1 MASGVDDEVAP
12 APLPHRRRRA
22 VSDGST
28 PTAAVE
34 ASANGAAATP
44 WTALAVPAVIFLSSR
59 LVTMAVAHVARLMKP
74 QPLTAVL
81 SRWDGQHYLEIA
93 RHGYPSSL
101 PPGTGPGSQSVHA
114 FFPGFPL
121 LLRAVA
127 RTTGLAENTAGV
139 VVTIAMATLAAV
151 LIWLLARDLAGE
163 AVATRTVLLFSF
175 CPGSFV
181 LGLIYSE
188 GVFLAF
194 AAACLLALHRRRW
207 VAAGLAAA
215 VCGATRPTGLVLALC
230 CAWAA
235 VEAVRSRRQ
244 WSALAA
250 PALAPLGFVA
260 WSVYLAAHTGSA
272 TSWLRSQQD
281 GWGQGFDFGDHTA
294 RTIGNFLVHP
304 IDDFNR
310 TVCVLTIF
318 VVVAGLVLLW
328 RMRPPAVLWI
338 YTAGILVPSLFS
350 AILTSTPRFA
360 LTAFPLLIGAA
371 RSVGGN
377 AFSVVLAV
385 SAGLMGMLA
394 LVAATS
400 LLFTP

>member
-1 MASGVDDEVAP
+1 MTSGAGDEVAAP
-12 APLPHRRRRA
+12 PLPRQRRA
-22 VSDGST
+22 FRAAPPSTAVSP
-28 PTAAVE
+28 PT
-34 ASANGAAATP
+34 GGTGP
-44 WTALAVPAVIFLSSR
+44 RRTDLALPAVIFLSSR

-81 SRWDGQHYLEIA
+81 SRWDGQHYLDIA
-93 RHGYPSSL
+93 ATGYPSSL
-101 PPGTGPGSQSVHA
+101 PPGTGAGSQSVHA

-127 RTTGLAENTAGV
+127 RVTGLAGNTAGV
-139 VVTIAMATLAAV
+139 VITIAMATLAAV
-151 LIWLLARDLAGE
+151 VIWSLARDLAGE
-163 AVATRTVLLFSF
+163 SVATRAVLLFSF
-175 CPGSFV
+175 FPGSFV

-207 VAAGLAAA
+207 VVAGAAAA
-215 VCGATRPTGLVLALC
+215 VCGATRPTGLVLAVC

-235 VEAVRSRRQ
+235 VEAVRSRRE
-244 WSALAA
+244 WSAAAA
-250 PALAPLGFVA
+250 PALAPLGFAA
-260 WSVYLAAHTGSA
+260 WSVYLAVRTGSA
-272 TSWLRSQQD
+272 TSWLKSQHD
-281 GWGQGFDFGDHTA
+281 GWGQGFDFGVHTA
-294 RTIGNFLVHP
+294 RTIGSFLVHP
-304 IDDFNR
+304 LDDFNR
-310 TVCVLTIF
+310 MVCVLTIV

-328 RMRPPAVLWI
+328 RMRPPAILWI

-350 AILTSTPRFA
+350 AVLTSTPRFA
-360 LTAFPLLIGAA
+360 LTAFPLLIAAA
-371 RSVGGN
+371 RDLTGN
-377 AFSVVLAV
+377 AFAVVVAV

>member
-1 MASGVDDEVAP
+1 MP
-12 APLPHRRRRA
+12 AA
-22 VSDGST
+22 
-28 PTAAVE
+28 
-34 ASANGAAATP
+34 
-44 WTALAVPAVIFLSSR
+44 IFLSSR
-59 LVTMAVAHVARLMKP
+59 LVTMAAAHVARLMKP

-93 RHGYPSSL
+93 RNGYPSTL
-101 PPGTGPGSQSVHA
+101 PPGTGAASQSVHA

-139 VVTIAMATLAAV
+139 VTTIAMATLAAV
-151 LIWLLARDLAGE
+151 VIWLLARDLAGE
-163 AVATRTVLLFSF
+163 AVATRAVLLFAF
-175 CPGSFV
+175 FPGSFV

-188 GVFLAF
+188 GVFLVF
-194 AAACLLALHRRRW
+194 AAGCLLALHRRRW
-207 VAAGLAAA
+207 VVAGLAAA

-244 WSALAA
+244 WSALVA
-250 PALAPLGFVA
+250 PALAPLGFLA
-260 WSVYLAAHTGSA
+260 WSLYLAARTGSA
-272 TSWLRSQQD
+272 TAWLRSQED
-281 GWGQGFDFGDHTA
+281 GWGQGFDFGAHTA
-294 RTIGNFLVHP
+294 RTIGNFFVHP

-310 TVCVLTIF
+310 TVCVVTIF
-318 VVVAGLVLLW
+318 VVIAGLVFLW
-328 RMRPPAVLWI
+328 RMRPPAVQWI

-350 AILTSTPRFA
+350 AILTSTPRFT

-371 RSVGGN
+371 RSLGGN
-377 AFSVVLAV
+377 VFAVVLAV

>member
-1 MASGVDDEVAP
+1 MARGDEEVAAPTLQTLPAVAAQDDGESSENP
-12 APLPHRRRRA
+12 APP
-22 VSDGST
+22 
-28 PTAAVE
+28 
-34 ASANGAAATP
+34 P
-44 WTALAVPAVIFLSSR
+44 WSWAALALPAVVFLSSR

-93 RHGYPSSL
+93 RNGYPSSL
-101 PPGTGPGSQSVHA
+101 PPGSGTGSQSVHA
-114 FFPGFPL
+114 FFPGFPV
-121 LLRAVA
+121 LLRGVA

-139 VVTIAMATLAAV
+139 VTTIAMGTLAAV
-151 LIWLLARDLAGE
+151 VIWLLARDLAGE
-163 AVATRTVLLFSF
+163 ATATRAVLLFSF
-175 CPGSFV
+175 FPGSFV

-188 GVFLAF
+188 GLFLLF

-235 VEAVRSRRQ
+235 AEAVRSRRQ

-250 PALAPLGFVA
+250 PALAPVGFLA
-260 WSVYLAAHTGSA
+260 WSVYLAGRTGSA
-272 TSWLRSQQD
+272 TSWLESQQD
-281 GWGQGFDFGDHTA
+281 GWGQGFDFGAHTA
-294 RTIGNFLVHP
+294 RSIGNFVVHP
-304 IDDFNR
+304 LDDFNR
-310 TVCVLTIF
+310 MVCVLTI
-318 VVVAGLVLLW
+318 VLVAAGLVMLW

-338 YTAGILVPSLFS
+338 YTAGILFPSLFS

-360 LTAFPLLIGAA
+360 LTAFPLHVAAA
-371 RSVGGN
+371 RSLTGN
-377 AFSVVLAV
+377 TFAVVLAV
-385 SAGLMGMLA
+385 SAGLMGMLG
-394 LVAATS
+394 LIAATS